1 MVAFDK
7 WVSNADGRQAIFFRE
22 RVKNQTANSGKGTQ
36 RRSSLVYVAKMIDHG
51 FAFEAQCW
59 RFQDSPER
67 GLYSRREIYQRV
79 TGYDSFE
86 PWLSKIRDCPS
97 RILEDAYKQVPLEW
111 VGESRS
117 SLEELIESLDRRR
130 ERVPELVHDAK
141 RSARDPFP
149 NWSARTTPGLR

>member
-1 MVAFDK
+1 
-7 WVSNADGRQAIFFRE
+7 
-22 RVKNQTANSGKGTQ
+22 
-36 RRSSLVYVAKMIDHG
+36 MIDHG
-51 FAFEAQCW
+51 FAFEAQNW
-59 RFQDSPER
+59 QFQDSPQR

-97 RILEDAYKQVPLEW
+97 RILEDAYKQVPAEW

-141 RSARDPFP
+141 RSARDPFS
-149 NWSARTTPGLR
+149 NWLVGTP